1 MLASFGRIMLALSAF
16 SLLQAALP
24 AAATPPSSRS
34 PAPSPYTSAP
44 IPLTRRN
51 LNLDPKTAGF
61 VRRRFQHRDA
71 DSAGPDEGP
80 QSPQVLGWDDGL
92 GVFTVDASIS
102 GKSYHMIPT
111 FGKRFVEDRTLLSPF
126 F

>member
-1 MLASFGRIMLALSAF
+1 MLVSFVRLTLALSLF
-16 SLLQAALP
+16 TLLHAA
-24 AAATPPSSRS
+24 AASAATPAYTTRS
-34 PAPSPYTSAP
+34 PPLT
-44 IPLTRRN
+44 LTRRN
-51 LNLDPKTAGF
+51 IHNLDSKAAGF
-61 VRRRFQHRDA
+61 VYRTHRHHFQRRDA
-71 DSAGPDEGP
+71 DSAGPESP
-80 QSPQVLGWDDGL
+80 QGPQVLGWDDGL